1 MTVQLPLHASG
12 GNEEEAP
19 EIDYVSIMLPDT
31 ADSHPLYQMIVD
43 GARSAVAEREGL
55 EVEVV
60 TGVRRGDARLGMR
73 AGDRNVALLVVG
85 GGGLLDDGIQAAA
98 DHPDTSFLIVDGEAP
113 TLTNAAGLLVNRRE
127 QAFLAGYIAGLR
139 LATAEPT
146 ADSGTAT
153 AARAARAAATAG
165 LLIETGLY
173 MSEHVVRPA
182 YRLGLK
188 AAADGNR
195 ERVGRLPLGASASVL
210 RSRIEDFDAD
220 GIPVLMPALYA
231 NRPAA
236 MQSLRE
242 TGIEVVWLDS
252 ERPESGENRVL
263 AAISLELEDA
273 VAEMIARIL
282 DAGPEATETVEASFR
297 TGRMTLNT
305 DFNRFESAF
314 DPATRRRIEHMA
326 ERFETGELSLRMPPA
341 PDPPG
346 DPQDQ

>member
-1 MTVQLPLHASG
+1 MTGQLPLHGSG
-12 GNEEEAP
+12 SNGEEAP
-19 EIDYVSIMLPDT
+19 AIDYVSIMLPDT

-43 GARSAVAEREGL
+43 GARAAVAEREGF

-60 TGVRRGDARLGMR
+60 TSVRRGDTRLRTR

-85 GGGLLDDGIQAAA
+85 GGALLEDGLQAAA

-113 TLTNAAGLLVNRRE
+113 TLANAAGLLINRRE

-139 LATAEPT
+139 LETAEPT
-146 ADSGTAT
+146 ADAGTTT
-153 AARAARAAATAG
+153 AVTASATAG

-173 MSEHVVRPA
+173 MSEHVVRPG

-188 AAADGNR
+188 AAADENR
-195 ERVGRLPLGASASVL
+195 ERIRRLPLGASASVL

-220 GIPVLMPALYA
+220 GTPVLLPALYA
-231 NRPAA
+231 NRAVA
-236 MQSLRE
+236 MQGLRE
-242 TGIEVVWLDS
+242 TNIEVVWLDS
-252 ERPESGENRVL
+252 ARPESGRNRVL
-263 AAISLELEDA
+263 AAIALELEDA

-314 DPATRRRIEHMA
+314 DPAMRRRIEHMA
-326 ERFETGELSLRMPPA
+326 ERFKTGELSLPTPQAPA
-341 PDPPG
+341 PPR